1 MKKYIFSLSI
11 AVVIAN
17 INLARCQNK
26 AYETTVDGVKV
37 IVQPSGNDIVEIQT
51 VIKGGVQNYP
61 VDKMGIESLA
71 MDALTECGTLK
82 HDKNSFK
89 DQLDKVS
96 AKVYAESDKDYA
108 VIRMNCIKSDFD
120 TVWPLYNE
128 AITQTKFDE
137 KEFTRIKQDAISS
150 LKEDDSYP
158 DEAIAKYLNKIA
170 FAGRDY
176 AKDPDGTVD
185 AIQKLT
191 AEETKDYYKGILTR
205 SRLLIVVVAD
215 LDEAAI

>member
-1 MKKYIFSLSI
+1 MTKYIFSLLI
-11 AVVIAN
+11 AAFIAN
-17 INLARCQNK
+17 VNQARSQNK

-37 IVQPSGNDIVEIQT
+37 IVQPSSNDIVEIQT
-51 VIKGGVQNYP
+51 IIKGGVQNYA

-71 MDALTECGTLK
+71 MDALTECGTLN

-89 DQLDKVS
+89 DQLDKIS
-96 AKVYAESDKDYA
+96 ANVYAESYKDYS

-120 TVWPLYNE
+120 TVWPLYTE
-128 AITQTKFDE
+128 AITQPKFDE
-137 KEFTRIKQDAISS
+137 KEFTRVKQDAINS

-158 DEAIAKYLNKIA
+158 NEAIDKYANKIA

-185 AIQKLT
+185 IIQKLT
-191 AEETKDYYKGILTR
+191 PEETKDYYK
-205 SRLLIVVVAD
+205 
-215 LDEAAI
+215 